1 MNKVTLSGRLT
12 RDPEVRYTQKGMA
25 WATSSI
31 AVDRRSKEKAAD
43 FFNLVAWD
51 KTAEIMGKY
60 LKKGSKVLIDG
71 HLQFSQYNDKN
82 GDKKSKV
89 DVIVDSLEF
98 MDGKP
103 QGQKSDDA
111 PTPPP
116 DYYGHAP
123 DDMPF

>member
-12 RDPEVRYTQKGMA
+12 RDPEVRYTQKNMA

-31 AVDRRSKEKAAD
+31 AVDRRSKEKTAD

-60 LKKGSKVLIDG
+60 LKKGSKVLVDG

-103 QGQKSDDA
+103 QGQKSDDT

-116 DYYGHAP
+116 DYYGHDP